1 MTTPERVSLPAG
13 DSINGKARAAALSV
27 SRAAVAEPVGKVS
40 YQSAGKLLV
49 IGTEAAIEAAT
60 AALGSFAHI
69 RATGLVADHET
80 EAPRLS
86 GYLGHFEL
94 LVAAAEPQV
103 YDLVLDLGS
112 PALLQTELPPP
123 GYFAPGDDPVALRA
137 ALDELPELT
146 GEFEKPQYFFY
157 DASICAHGRSGITA
171 CTRCLQACPT
181 DAITSIGEAI
191 EVNPNLC
198 QGAGS
203 CATACPTGAIT
214 YSYPRLSDSL
224 ERLRAM
230 LKAYRDNGGTDAV
243 LLFHDGEAGRD
254 VVAAVAAQLPEHILP
269 VEVEELGSVGMD
281 TWLSALAYGAAAV
294 VLLGTTRLPQ
304 TVENEIQAQLGIAC
318 ALLAGMGY
326 SPEVLLYA
334 RHQGADLTALL
345 GNLSLLSHTEAA
357 GFAGLNEKRTVIRLA
372 VEHLFASATTRTRPL
387 VSLPAGA
394 PFGEVL
400 LDKTRC
406 TLCLACVS
414 QCPASAL
421 SAGDEVPQLG
431 FIEAN
436 CVQCGLCCRTCP
448 EDAIAIT
455 PRYLYDFPTRNTR
468 RVLFEEEPFACIVCG
483 KPFAT
488 RQMIE
493 KIIGKMRDH
502 PMFQGPELERLKMC
516 EDCRVKALFANNS
529 DDKPVSPGGLS

>member
-1 MTTPERVSLPAG
+1 MTESWWASLSAG
-13 DSINGKARAAALSV
+13 GSINSQARAAALAV
-27 SRAAVAEPVGKVS
+27 ARAAVAEPVGKIS

-49 IGTEAAIEAAT
+49 IGTETAIETAL
-60 AALGSFAHI
+60 AALGNFTNIST
-69 RATGLVADHET
+69 TGLVTGNGSA
-80 EAPRLS
+80 APLLS

-94 LVAAAEPQV
+94 LVAAAEPRV

-112 PALLQTELPPP
+112 APLLQAEVPPP
-123 GYFAPGDDPVALRA
+123 GYFAPGEDPVAMRA

-146 GEFEKPQYFFY
+146 GEFEKPQYFSY

-181 DAITSIGEAI
+181 DAITSLGNTI
-191 EVNPNLC
+191 EVDPNLC

-224 ERLRAM
+224 DRLRAL
-230 LKAYRDNGGTDAV
+230 LKTYRENGGADAV
-243 LLFHDGEAGRD
+243 LLFHDGAAGRD
-254 VVAAVAAQLPEHILP
+254 VVAAVAAQLPGHVLP

-281 TWLSALAYGAAAV
+281 TWLSALAYGAAGV
-294 VLLGTTRLPQ
+294 VLLGTSRLPRA
-304 TVENEIQAQLGIAC
+304 VEHEIQAQLGTAW

-326 SPEVLLYA
+326 SPDALLYT
-334 RHQGADLTALL
+334 RDRGAELLALL
-345 GNLSLLSHTEAA
+345 ENMSMLSNPKPA

-372 VEHLFASATTRTRPL
+372 VDHLFASATAQTRPL

-421 SAGDEVPQLG
+421 SAGDEAPQLG

-436 CVQCGLCCRTCP
+436 CVQCGLCCRSCP

-468 RVLFEEEPFACIVCG
+468 RILFEEEPFACVVCG

-493 KIIGKMRDH
+493 KIIGKMKGH
-502 PMFQGPELERLKMC
+502 PMFQGPQLERLKMC
-516 EDCRVKALFANNS
+516 EDCRVKAMVDS
-529 DDKPVSPGGLS
+529 DDGDKPISPGGFS

>member
-1 MTTPERVSLPAG
+1 MTEPEWVSLPAG
-13 DSINGKARAAALSV
+13 DSINGKARTAALAV
-27 SRAAVAEPVGKVS
+27 SRAAVAEPVGKVA

-49 IGTEAAIEAAT
+49 IGTETAIEAAT
-60 AALGSFAHI
+60 AVLGSFDNI
-69 RATGLVADHET
+69 SATGLVTANGAG
-80 EAPRLS
+80 APLLT

-112 PALLQTELPPP
+112 PPLLQSELPPP
-123 GYFAPGDDPVALRA
+123 GYFAPGDNPVAVRA
-137 ALDELPELT
+137 ALDGLTDLT
-146 GEFEKPQYFFY
+146 GEFEKPQYFHY

-171 CTRCLQACPT
+171 CTRCLQSCPT
-181 DAITSIGEAI
+181 DAITSAGDAI

-224 ERLRAM
+224 DRLRAM
-230 LKAYRDNGGTDAV
+230 LKAYRENGGTDAV
-243 LLFHDGEAGRD
+243 LLFHDGEAGHD
-254 VVAAVAAQLPEHILP
+254 VVAAVTSQLPEHILP

-294 VLLGTTRLPQ
+294 VLLGTSRLPRS
-304 TVENEIQAQLGIAC
+304 VENEIQAQLGIAC

-326 SPEVLLYA
+326 SPDVLLYT
-334 RHQGADLTALL
+334 RYQDTDLIGLL
-345 GNLSLLSHTEAA
+345 GNLSLLSNPEPA

-372 VEHLFASATTRTRPL
+372 VDHLFASATGQTRPL
-387 VSLPAGA
+387 VSLPSGA

-421 SAGDEVPQLG
+421 SAGDEAPQLG

-468 RVLFEEEPFACIVCG
+468 RILFEEEPFACIVCG

-493 KIIGKMRDH
+493 KIIGKMKGH

-516 EDCRVKALFANNS
+516 EDCRVKAMLANK
-529 DDKPVSPGGLS
+529 DDGKPVSPGGFS